1 MEIAMGEWKLETA
14 KAKLSEVVRLARER
28 GPQRITVR
36 GADAAVILSA
46 DDYRRLTAPATGE
59 TWVDRFRA
67 GLIGEVD
74 LERDTDGG
82 GDLDL

>member
-1 MEIAMGEWKLETA
+1 MGEWKLETA

-36 GADAAVILSA
+36 GAEAAVVLSA
-46 DDYRRLTAPATGE
+46 DDYRRLTAPAAGSS
-59 TWVDRFRA
+59 WVDRFRE
-67 GLIGEVD
+67 GFIGEID

-82 GDLDL
+82 RDLDL